1 VRPGHVFYDRLP
13 KLLGDAGFDAFVEEI
28 CKRYYAPKMG
38 ALSLAAVPLFPHTRD
53 RVF

>member
-1 VRPGHVFYDRLP
+1 VFYDRLP
-13 KLLGDAGFDAFVEEI
+13 KLLGDAGFDTFAEEI

-38 ALSLAAVPLFPHTRD
+38 ALSFAAGPLFPYRRD